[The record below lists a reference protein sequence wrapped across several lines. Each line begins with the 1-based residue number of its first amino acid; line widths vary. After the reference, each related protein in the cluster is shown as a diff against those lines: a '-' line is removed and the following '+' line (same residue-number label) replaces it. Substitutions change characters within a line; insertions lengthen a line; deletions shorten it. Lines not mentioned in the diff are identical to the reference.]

1 MQLRRSLAPEGLAL
15 AKFSLYPL
23 IIFNLLGEFKGG
35 GFMDSGPYPDYMRNY
50 TTIHTRQ
57 SHLDSRHQ
65 TPSRKGGN

>member
-1 MQLRRSLAPEGLAL
+1 MFIDLLFAIGV
-15 AKFSLYPL
+15 FFLYPL
-23 IIFNLLGEFKGG
+23 IIFKLLGEFKGG